1 MWQSAWRSGQF
12 DTRRFRGIGE
22 LPAPMQ
28 KSMNSDLACMQFR
41 KLSAGAIPQMPAT
54 FVLERVQLEH
64 FDCNVFEKSH
74 FSY

>member
-1 MWQSAWRSGQF
+1 
-12 DTRRFRGIGE
+12 
-22 LPAPMQ
+22 MQ